1 MADVAKVVNGGLG
14 LITGWILGAGAAE
27 PHHVG
32 WGIGTTAADVAN
44 TGLESASAESRT
56 TGTGSQQTTTTTN
69 DTYRVVGSITCTGS
83 GKAIT
88 EVVLMTDAT
97 AGTCFMRATFSA
109 INVSVGD
116 SIEFT
121 INNVLDQAA

>member
-1 MADVAKVVNGGLG
+1 MADTSKITNAGLG
-14 LITGWILGAGAAE
+14 IITGLILGSGAAE

-32 WGIGTTAADVAN
+32 WGVGTTAAATPN

-56 TGTGSQQTTTTTN
+56 TGTGSQQQTTVAN
-69 DTYRVVGSITCTGS
+69 DTYRVVGTITCTGTA
-83 GKAIT
+83 KAIT

-116 SIEFT
+116 SIAFT
-121 INNVLDQAA
+121 INNVFSCS